1 MPKKLYFITTEIIPF
16 ANISSLAEFS
26 TKVPL
31 FLQENGHDIRTV
43 IPKYG
48 YVSERKYILREV
60 IRLREIPFV
69 FKGADHV
76 TSAKSAFIPK
86 TRVQVYFLE
95 DEFWFKPLTNLV
107 YKSKNGR
114 ILADNNERFGYYS
127 KAVLSTLPHLFWAPD
142 IFICNGWQSALVP
155 GLFKKHFDGI
165 NQFYKKIQTVL
176 IIHELNEYVNISRK
190 DLNDMEVP
198 IHEALKGDS
207 LNVYDVASFSADHI
221 IIVDKK
227 EDEISEKLLK
237 SPGIS
242 ANKEKLS
249 VIKYKYSDD
258 DLPDF
263 IDVADQLDKII
274 KKVSS

>member
-16 ANISSLAEFS
+16 ANVSSLAEFS
-26 TKVPL
+26 TKTPL
-31 FLQENGHDIRTV
+31 FLQENGHDIRTI

-69 FKGADHV
+69 FKGVDHV

-114 ILADNNERFGYYS
+114 ILADNNERYGYYS

-198 IHEALKGDS
+198 IHESLKGDS

-237 SPGIS
+237 SSGIS

-274 KKVSS
+274 KKVSG

>member
-16 ANISSLAEFS
+16 ANVSSLAEFS
-26 TKVPL
+26 SKVPL
-31 FLQENGHDIRTV
+31 FLQENGHDIRTI

-69 FKGADHV
+69 FKGVDHV

-114 ILADNNERFGYYS
+114 VLADNAERYGYYS

-198 IHEALKGDS
+198 IHESLKGDS

-237 SPGIS
+237 LPGFS

>member
-16 ANISSLAEFS
+16 ANVTSLADFS
-26 TKVPL
+26 TKIPL
-31 FLQENGHDIRTV
+31 FLQEYGHDIRTI

-69 FKGADHV
+69 FKGDEHV

-95 DEFWFKPLTNLV
+95 DEYWFKPLTNLV

-114 ILADNNERFGYYS
+114 VLADNAERYGYYS

-142 IFICNGWQSALVP
+142 IFICNGWQSALIP
-155 GLFKKHFDGI
+155 GLFKKHFEGI

-176 IIHELNEYVNISRK
+176 IIHELNDYSNISRK
-190 DLNDMEVP
+190 ELEDMEVP
-198 IHEALKGDS
+198 IHKSLEGDS
-207 LNVYDVASFSADHI
+207 LNVYDVASFSADQI
-221 IIVDKK
+221 IIIDKQ
-227 EDEISEKLLK
+227 EEVISEKLLNYA
-237 SPGIS
+237 GI
-242 ANKEKLS
+242 AKNKEKLS
-249 VIKYKYSDD
+249 IIKYSDD
-258 DLPDF
+258 EMPDF
-263 IDVADQLDKII
+263 IDIANQLDKII
-274 KKVSS
+274 KNIPS

>member
-16 ANISSLAEFS
+16 ANVSSLADFS
-26 TKVPL
+26 TRVPL
-31 FLQENGHDIRTV
+31 FLQENGHDIRTI

-60 IRLREIPFV
+60 IRLREIPFI
-69 FKGADHV
+69 FKGIDHV

-114 ILADNNERFGYYS
+114 VLADNAERYGYYS

-142 IFICNGWQSALVP
+142 IFICNGWQSALLP
-155 GLFKKHFDGI
+155 GLFKKHYEGI

-176 IIHELNEYVNISRK
+176 IIHELNDYATISRK

-198 IHEALKGDS
+198 IHKSLKGES

-227 EDEISEKLLK
+227 EDEISEKLLQC
-237 SPGIS
+237 SGIS

-249 VIKYKYSDD
+249 LIKYKFSDD
-258 DLPDF
+258 EMPDF

>member
-1 MPKKLYFITTEIIPF
+1 
-16 ANISSLAEFS
+16 
-26 TKVPL
+26 
-31 FLQENGHDIRTV
+31 
-43 IPKYG
+43 
-48 YVSERKYILREV
+48 
-60 IRLREIPFV
+60 
-69 FKGADHV
+69 
-76 TSAKSAFIPK
+76 
-86 TRVQVYFLE
+86 
-95 DEFWFKPLTNLV
+95 LV

-114 ILADNNERFGYYS
+114 ILADNNERYGYYS

-165 NQFYKKIQTVL
+165 NQFYKKIQTIL
-176 IIHELNEYVNISRK
+176 IIHELDEYVNISRK
-190 DLNDMEVP
+190 DLNEMEVP
-198 IHEALKGDS
+198 IHDSLKGDS

-227 EDEISEKLLK
+227 EDEISEKLSK
-237 SPGIS
+237 SSGIS

>member
-1 MPKKLYFITTEIIPF
+1 MPF
-16 ANISSLAEFS
+16 ANVSSLAEFS

-31 FLQENGHDIRTV
+31 FLQENGHDIRTI

-69 FKGADHV
+69 FKGVDHV

-114 ILADNNERFGYYS
+114 VLADNNERYGYYS

-155 GLFKKHFDGI
+155 GLFKKHFDGT
-165 NQFYKKIQTVL
+165 NQFYKNIKTVL
-176 IIHELNEYVNISRK
+176 IIHELNDYVNISRK

-198 IHEALKGDS
+198 IHESLKGES
-207 LNVYDVASFSADHI
+207 LNIYDVASFSADHI

-227 EDEISEKLLK
+227 EHEISKKLIK
-237 SPGIS
+237 YSGIS
-242 ANKEKLS
+242 ANKAKLS

-258 DLPDF
+258 DIPDF

>member
-1 MPKKLYFITTEIIPF
+1 MPKKLYFITTEIMPF
-16 ANISSLAEFS
+16 ANVSSLADFS

-31 FLQENGHDIRTV
+31 FLQENGHDIRTI

-69 FKGADHV
+69 FKGFDHV

-114 ILADNNERFGYYS
+114 ILADNNERYGYYS

-198 IHEALKGDS
+198 IHESLKGDS

-258 DLPDF
+258 DIPDF